1 MKFNFINLLAVA
13 ALAAGCTE
21 AVVSQDTD
29 FTITDGWKIQSSE
42 IVGLDGEALSTKGA
56 GEAAWYE
63 TTVPSTVLGTLT
75 EHGLY
80 ADAFIGTNY
89 DKVIDR
95 DDFKEPWWYI
105 NEFNVPALKD
115 GQRICLDFE
124 GICYSAEV
132 WLNGILVASREDM
145 TGPYRQFSFDVTDL
159 IKENNLMAVKL
170 FRAEDGDFNIGFV
183 DWNPRAADE
192 SMGIFRPI
200 WVRYSDA
207 VSLYNTAVKTKVDT
221 KTLKRAWLT
230 VETTLKNASDAPVE
244 GELTYTMEGKTY
256 RHPVTVGAGEE
267 KVITVGSD
275 DAAMF
280 DVKNPRLWWCHNL
293 GTPEMYAMEVSFNVN
308 GKQSDSENVDFGI
321 REIDTYMTEEGHRGF
336 LLNGKVVKLKGVNM
350 HQDHAGVGSG
360 IPDGL
365 QEWRLLQLKKF
376 GCNAYRSSHN
386 PMTPALLDICDRL
399 GILVIEENR
408 LTGVNKEHTELL
420 GRMIRR
426 DRNHPSVILW
436 SVGNEEWGIEWNDFG
451 RRIAESMRE
460 YCHRFDPTRLMTV
473 ASTLRRMTAPPGPIC
488 PVIPSCP

>member
-105 NEFNVPALKD
+105 NEFAVPALKD

-132 WLNGILVASREDM
+132 WLNGTLVASREDM

-293 GTPEMYAMEVSFNVN
+293 GNPDATPPGTCSFSITVLPR
-308 GKQSDSENVDFGI
+308 VDGWKTVTADDYD
-321 REIDTYMTEEGHRGF
+321 RVKHEIADQLVEDMSGYLGF
-336 LLNGKVVKLKGVNM
+336 DLK
-350 HQDHAGVGSG
+350 DH
-360 IPDGL
+360 
-365 QEWRLLQLKKF
+365 
-376 GCNAYRSSHN
+376 
-386 PMTPALLDICDRL
+386 
-399 GILVIEENR
+399 ILECVIE
-408 LTGVNKEHTELL
+408 T
-420 GRMIRR
+420 
-426 DRNHPSVILW
+426 P
-436 SVGNEEWGIEWNDFG
+436 
-451 RRIAESMRE
+451 
-460 YCHRFDPTRLMTV
+460 MTV
-473 ASTLRRMTAPPGPIC
+473 ARYTGMWNGCIYGYAHTMEDHIVARLQTADAEHFVDHLEFSGAHQISGDGMGPA
-488 PVIPSCP
+488 VVNGWKAAKNVLDTMEKEAK